1 MAKKKATASK
11 KAIKEEVKEVK
22 VEEVVE
28 EPVEEPKVE
37 EEVKA
42 DPTVIGKLKG
52 GRQVHQA
59 VKTVKFHAIR

>member
-11 KAIKEEVKEVK
+11 KAVKEEVKEVK
-22 VEEVVE
+22 VEEV
-28 EPVEEPKVE
+28 VEEPKVE